1 MKKSILLLTVI
12 LLSALTV
19 VMAKTYYVEKAF
31 CVKVKGQKTM
41 LQSGTTLDA
50 NTHITVMQDGVLVFV
65 DKETGKRWMVKKKF
79 SGKIKKLAKP
89 IEKDMITVTKSYFHS
104 FTKPV
109 LKTSSEMGAVL
120 GSVMAPGVGVGGPV
134 PEETLENDSTYKM
147 DLSVAATPD
156 SITLYVIE

>member
-31 CVKVKGQKTM
+31 CVKVKGQKTL

-89 IEKDMITVTKSYFHS
+89 VEKDVVTVTKSYFHS
-104 FTKPV
+104 MTKPV

-120 GSVMAPGVGVGGPV
+120 GSVMAPGVGVGVP

-156 SITLYVIE
+156 SITFYVVE